1 MRTLGLFSLVIILL
15 LLSACGSK
23 DTLTGGP
30 VDEVN
35 PEILSVYPEELQDI
49 GSGEIELVFSKDLD
63 KVSVDR
69 AIYIYPAVENLEV
82 KIKKST
88 VKITF
93 EPTLQ
98 EDTNYYLTINSNLK
112 DVRNNSFE
120 KPQTLTF
127 KHGKLNT
134 YKVRGVITYEDE
146 TLKGKPVSL
155 SLLTSDS
162 LLVMNTTLESDRFE
176 IEYLNPADYLL
187 RSYADVNDNTRYD
200 FGKDLFYEGIFQQ
213 SERSARLYHALADS
227 TLPKIRSGRF
237 QYRTQLSLNLSE
249 EISKFE
255 SIKITAKNDS
265 ITIPYTFAVINE
277 KYLNLITEPVDTLT
291 YKVSIEGME
300 DLKGNIREATA
311 INVKGVTIRDTIP
324 PTILS
329 TEPEDGRT
337 VKTLNPEI
345 TITFSEIIPKQYLGC
360 NLYEIETGKEIKLT
374 NLKGNNSTVVF
385 MPIQKLRPYYSYR
398 FVVNNSTADTAF
410 NYMKEDYEI
419 VFLPVAEQ

>member
-410 NYMKEDYEI
+410 NYLKEDYEI

>member
-1 MRTLGLFSLVIILL
+1 
-15 LLSACGSK
+15 
-23 DTLTGGP
+23 
-30 VDEVN
+30 
-35 PEILSVYPEELQDI
+35 
-49 GSGEIELVFSKDLD
+49 
-63 KVSVDR
+63 
-69 AIYIYPAVENLEV
+69 
-82 KIKKST
+82 
-88 VKITF
+88 
-93 EPTLQ
+93 
-98 EDTNYYLTINSNLK
+98 
-112 DVRNNSFE
+112 
-120 KPQTLTF
+120 
-127 KHGKLNT
+127 
-134 YKVRGVITYEDE
+134 
-146 TLKGKPVSL
+146 
-155 SLLTSDS
+155 
-162 LLVMNTTLESDRFE
+162 MNTTLESDRFE

>member
-1 MRTLGLFSLVIILL
+1 MVIILL

-374 NLKGNNSTVVF
+374 NLKGNNSTVIF